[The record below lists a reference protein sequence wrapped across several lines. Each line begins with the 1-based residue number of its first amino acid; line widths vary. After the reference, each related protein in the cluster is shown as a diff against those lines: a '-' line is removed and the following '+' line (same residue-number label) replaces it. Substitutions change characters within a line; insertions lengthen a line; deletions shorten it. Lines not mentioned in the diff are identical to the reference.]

1 MSRNDKGLGAQ
12 RAACRTEGV
21 DSYCP
26 QRGRHPTTA
35 GTRLAFRGRR
45 HRSEGALG
53 ALPCLRGG
61 GTKLGPVSQSLA
73 DLQRTHTHSFS
84 RAAGR
89 LSQGQGQALE
99 RGPKARSEHCLWF
112 ALQPRDNDFASLSTA
127 PSIRKPLKAP
137 RPHGNTS
144 RRGGRRSSVQ
154 FSRSVVSDSLRTHG
168 LQHIGFLSHHQ
179 LLELA

>member
-1 MSRNDKGLGAQ
+1 MVINWLSRNDKGLGAQ

-137 RPHGNTS
+137 RPHGAHVPVGFPVHNS
-144 RRGGRRSSVQ
+144 VNRRGSKG
-154 FSRSVVSDSLRTHG
+154 VVYSP
-168 LQHIGFLSHHQ
+168 
-179 LLELA
+179 ELARKGGIE